1 MSVLHDME
9 DVDVSRGFLY
19 AFYHYS
25 QSPKSSLIE
34 KLVSLAT
41 SSDCVHVAIAPA
53 IECHFDPKSNQVR
66 QVNLLD
72 KVYTAFMG
80 KGFEIQSVQS
90 ILNGSYEYIFY
101 PTSDGAFN
109 DGIQF
114 LESLNGLKYNYLA
127 LPMTIL
133 PSSIKGSSHHDCDT
147 PHSIICSQM
156 GLMLFNRIFQTNEDI
171 DPAYCTPGELK
182 SILLKYPGSMS
193 CKPQCISIKKF

>member
-1 MSVLHDME
+1 ME

-90 ILNGSYEYIFY
+90 ILNGSYEYI
-101 PTSDGAFN
+101 
-109 DGIQF
+109 
-114 LESLNGLKYNYLA
+114 
-127 LPMTIL
+127 
-133 PSSIKGSSHHDCDT
+133 
-147 PHSIICSQM
+147 
-156 GLMLFNRIFQTNEDI
+156 
-171 DPAYCTPGELK
+171 PAYCTPGELK
-182 SILLKYPGSMS
+182 SILLKYPVSMS